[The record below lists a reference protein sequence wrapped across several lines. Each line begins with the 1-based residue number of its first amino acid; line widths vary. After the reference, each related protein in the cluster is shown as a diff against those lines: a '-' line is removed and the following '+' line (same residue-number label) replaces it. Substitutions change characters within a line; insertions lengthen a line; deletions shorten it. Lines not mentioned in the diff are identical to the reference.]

1 MLFKRDQPTN
11 KELRSLAHDILSTWR
26 SLGVVIGLKAL
37 TLAEI
42 DATYPKVSDKIY
54 AILTKW
60 KESLG
65 SDATYVALGEVLDN
79 AFIKRHDLVERFCH
93 DEGK

>member
-1 MLFKRDQPTN
+1 MVFKRDSPTN
-11 KELRSLAHDILSTWR
+11 KELRSLAHDIVSTWR
-26 SLGVVIGLKAL
+26 SLGVVMGLKAL

-42 DATYPKVSDKIY
+42 DVAYPKVSDKTY
-54 AILTKW
+54 AMLTKW
-60 KESLG
+60 KESLRSG
-65 SDATYVALGEVLDN
+65 ASYVALGEVLDN

>member
-11 KELRSLAHDILSTWR
+11 KELRSLAHDIFSTWR

-42 DATYPKVSDKIY
+42 DAAYPKVSDKIY

-65 SDATYVALGEVLDN
+65 SGATYVALGEVLDN
-79 AFIKRHDLVERFCH
+79 AFIKRHDWVERFCH